1 MENYNLRKGLING
14 VITVLLIGLQPV
26 ISISRP
32 SIIDAFTFSTIT
44 VLFMAI
50 IFFPIFLIERFRL
63 KNLAKTE
70 SNDRIISLLGG
81 WKQLRNIRLFI
92 GIGIVFSIVPVLLI
106 VGYDLAGAVNSSLA
120 LKSEVIIAL
129 LSGYIFLNE
138 KRISK
143 IQIFFCIILI
153 LGLFIAITRGFVELF
168 EINLGV
174 LIIVLAVIIFTITHT
189 FTKSG
194 FDRNE
199 ISPIQVVFIRNVLS
213 GTILLLTYFFFF
225 PLEGLIIVFS
235 PEYLIYPFVMACDWS
250 VSLLFWY
257 RTLSYIPIGKSGVI
271 MSLTPISS
279 AFFSWII
286 LGEEITYFHLI
297 GISIMIVSIYMIVRE
312 KKGAKEIKKFNR
324 LS

>member
-14 VITVLLIGLQPV
+14 IITVVLIGLQPV
-26 ISISRP
+26 ISLSRP
-32 SIIDAFTFSTIT
+32 SIINAYTFSTIT
-44 VLFMAI
+44 VVFMAI
-50 IFFPIFLIERFRL
+50 IFFPLFLIERFKL
-63 KNLAKTE
+63 KALVKTE
-70 SNDRIISLLGG
+70 SDDRINSLLSG
-81 WKQLRNIRLFI
+81 WKQLRNIKLLI

-129 LSGYIFLNE
+129 LSGYFFLNE

-174 LIIVLAVIIFTITHT
+174 LIIVLAVIIFTITHA

-213 GTILLLTYFFFF
+213 GLIMLLIYFIFF
-225 PLEGLIIVFS
+225 PLEGLITVFS
-235 PEYLIYPFVMACDWS
+235 PENLIYPFVMALDWGF
-250 VSLLFWY
+250 SLLFWY
-257 RTLSYIPIGKSGVI
+257 RTLSYMQIGKSGVI

-297 GISIMIVSIYMIVRE
+297 GIAIMIVSIYMIVRE
-312 KKGAKEIKKFNR
+312 KKDKKEVKG
-324 LS
+324 S

>member
-1 MENYNLRKGLING
+1 MRKGLING
-14 VITVLLIGLQPV
+14 IITVVLIGLQPV
-26 ISISRP
+26 ISLSRP
-32 SIIDAFTFSTIT
+32 SIINAYTFSTIT
-44 VLFMAI
+44 VVFMAI
-50 IFFPIFLIERFRL
+50 IFFPLFLIERFKL
-63 KNLAKTE
+63 KALVKTE
-70 SNDRIISLLGG
+70 SDDRINSLLSG
-81 WKQLRNIRLFI
+81 WKQLRNIKLLI

-129 LSGYIFLNE
+129 LSGYFFLNE

-174 LIIVLAVIIFTITHT
+174 LIIVLAVIIFTITHA

-199 ISPIQVVFIRNVLS
+199 ISPIQVVFIRNILS
-213 GTILLLTYFFFF
+213 GLIMLLIYFIFF
-225 PLEGLIIVFS
+225 PLEGLITVFS
-235 PEYLIYPFVMACDWS
+235 PENLIYPFVMALDWGI
-250 VSLLFWY
+250 SLLFWY
-257 RTLSYIPIGKSGVI
+257 RTLSYMQIGKSGVI

-297 GISIMIVSIYMIVRE
+297 GIAIMIVSIYMIVRE
-312 KKGAKEIKKFNR
+312 KNDKKEVKG
-324 LS
+324 S

>member
-1 MENYNLRKGLING
+1 MENNNLRKGLING
-14 VITVLLIGLQPV
+14 IITVLLIGLQPV
-26 ISISRP
+26 ISLSRP

-50 IFFPIFLIERFRL
+50 IFFPVFLIERFRL

-106 VGYDLAGAVNSSLA
+106 VGYDLARAVNSSLA

-129 LSGYIFLNE
+129 LSGYIILNE

-174 LIIVLAVIIFTITHT
+174 LIIVLAVIIFTITHA

-199 ISPIQVVFIRNVLS
+199 ISPIQVVFIRNLLS
-213 GTILLLTYFFFF
+213 GTILLLTYFIFF
-225 PLEGLIIVFS
+225 PLEGLITVFS
-235 PEYLIYPFVMACDWS
+235 SGYLIYPFLMALDWS
-250 VSLLFWY
+250 FSLLFWY
-257 RTLSYIPIGKSGVI
+257 RTLSYIQIGKAGAI

-286 LGEEITYFHLI
+286 LGDEITYFHLI

-312 KKGAKEIKKFNR
+312 KNDRKEIKG
-324 LS
+324 S

>member
-14 VITVLLIGLQPV
+14 IITVVLIGLQPV
-26 ISISRP
+26 ISLSRP
-32 SIIDAFTFSTIT
+32 SIINAYTFSTIT
-44 VLFMAI
+44 VVFMAI
-50 IFFPIFLIERFRL
+50 IFFPLFLIERFKL
-63 KNLAKTE
+63 KALVKTE
-70 SNDRIISLLGG
+70 SDDRINSLLSG
-81 WKQLRNIRLFI
+81 WKQLRNIKLLI

-129 LSGYIFLNE
+129 LSGYLFLNE

-174 LIIVLAVIIFTITHT
+174 LIIVLAVIIFTITHA

-199 ISPIQVVFIRNVLS
+199 ISPIQVVFIRNILS
-213 GTILLLTYFFFF
+213 GLIMLLIYFIFF
-225 PLEGLIIVFS
+225 PLEGLITVFR
-235 PEYLIYPFVMACDWS
+235 PENLIYPFVMALDWGI
-250 VSLLFWY
+250 SLLFWY
-257 RTLSYIPIGKSGVI
+257 RTLSYMQIGKSGVI

-297 GISIMIVSIYMIVRE
+297 GIAIMIVSIYMIVRE
-312 KKGAKEIKKFNR
+312 KNDKKEVKG
-324 LS
+324 S

>member
-1 MENYNLRKGLING
+1 MENYDLRKGLING
-14 VITVLLIGLQPV
+14 IITVLLIGLQPV
-26 ISISRP
+26 ISLSRP
-32 SIIDAFTFSTIT
+32 LIIDAFTFSTMT

-50 IFFPIFLIERFRL
+50 IFFPVFIIERFRL
-63 KNLAKTE
+63 KSLSKRD
-70 SNDRIISLLGG
+70 SNDRLTSLLSG
-81 WKQLRNIRLFI
+81 WKQIRNIRLFV
-92 GIGIVFSIVPVLLI
+92 GIGVVFSIVPVLLI

-129 LSGYIFLNE
+129 LSGYLFLNE

-153 LGLFIAITRGFVELF
+153 LGLFIAITQGFTELF

-174 LIIVLAVIIFTITHT
+174 LIILIAVIIFTITHA

-213 GTILLLTYFFFF
+213 GLILLLTYFIFF
-225 PLEGLIIVFS
+225 PLEGLITVFR
-235 PEYLIYPFVMACDWS
+235 PEYLLYPFVMALDWGF
-250 VSLLFWY
+250 SLLFWY
-257 RTLSYIPIGKSGVI
+257 RTLSYISIGKAGVI
-271 MSLTPISS
+271 LSLTPISS
-279 AFFSWII
+279 AFFSWMI
-286 LGEEITYFHLI
+286 LGDEITPFHLI

-312 KKGAKEIKKFNR
+312 KKGEKELKKID
-324 LS
+324 

>member
-1 MENYNLRKGLING
+1 MENNNLRKGLING
-14 VITVLLIGLQPV
+14 IITVLLIGLQPV
-26 ISISRP
+26 ISLSRP

-50 IFFPIFLIERFRL
+50 IFFPVFLIERFRL

-174 LIIVLAVIIFTITHT
+174 LIIVLAVIIFTITHA

-199 ISPIQVVFIRNVLS
+199 ISPIQVVFIRNLLS
-213 GTILLLTYFFFF
+213 GTILLLTYFIFF
-225 PLEGLIIVFS
+225 PLEGLITVFS
-235 PEYLIYPFVMACDWS
+235 SGYLIYPFLMALDWS
-250 VSLLFWY
+250 FSLLFWY
-257 RTLSYIPIGKSGVI
+257 RTLSYIQIGKAGAI

-286 LGEEITYFHLI
+286 LGDEITYFHLI

-312 KKGAKEIKKFNR
+312 KNDRKEIKG
-324 LS
+324 S

>member
-1 MENYNLRKGLING
+1 MENNNLRKGLING
-14 VITVLLIGLQPV
+14 IITVLLIGLQPV
-26 ISISRP
+26 ISLSRP

-50 IFFPIFLIERFRL
+50 IFFPVFLIERFRL

-106 VGYDLAGAVNSSLA
+106 VGYDLARAVNSSLA

-129 LSGYIFLNE
+129 LSGYIILNE

-174 LIIVLAVIIFTITHT
+174 LIIVLAVIIFTITHA

-199 ISPIQVVFIRNVLS
+199 ISPIQVVFIRNLLS
-213 GTILLLTYFFFF
+213 GTILLLTYFIFS
-225 PLEGLIIVFS
+225 PLEGLITVFS
-235 PEYLIYPFVMACDWS
+235 SGYLIYPFLMALDWS
-250 VSLLFWY
+250 FSLLFWY
-257 RTLSYIPIGKSGVI
+257 RTLSYIQIGKAGAI

-286 LGEEITYFHLI
+286 LGDEITYFHLI

-312 KKGAKEIKKFNR
+312 KNDRKEIKG
-324 LS
+324 S

>member
-174 LIIVLAVIIFTITHT
+174 LIIVLAVIIFTITHA

-213 GTILLLTYFFFF
+213 GLIMLLIYFIFF
-225 PLEGLIIVFS
+225 PLEGLITVFR
-235 PEYLIYPFVMACDWS
+235 PENLIYPFVMALDWGI
-250 VSLLFWY
+250 SLLFWY
-257 RTLSYIPIGKSGVI
+257 RTLSYMQIGKSGVI

-286 LGEEITYFHLI
+286 LGDEITYFHLI
-297 GISIMIVSIYMIVRE
+297 GIAIMIVSIYMIVRE
-312 KKGAKEIKKFNR
+312 KKDKKEVKG
-324 LS
+324 S

>member
-1 MENYNLRKGLING
+1 MENYDLRKGLING
-14 VITVLLIGLQPV
+14 IITVLLIGLQPV

-32 SIIDAFTFSTIT
+32 SIIEAFPFSTIT
-44 VLFMAI
+44 VIFMAI

-63 KNLAKTE
+63 KSLSKRD
-70 SNDRIISLLGG
+70 SNDRVTSLLSG
-81 WKQLRNIRLFI
+81 WKQIRNIRLFV
-92 GIGIVFSIVPVLLI
+92 GIGIIFSIVPVLLV

-129 LSGYIFLNE
+129 LSGYLFLNE

-143 IQIFFCIILI
+143 IQIFFCIFLI
-153 LGLFIAITRGFVELF
+153 LGLLIAITRGFGELF

-174 LIIVLAVIIFTITHT
+174 LIIVLAVIIFTIAHT

-213 GTILLLTYFFFF
+213 GMIMLLTYFIFF
-225 PLEGLIIVFS
+225 PIEGLIIVFS
-235 PEYLIYPFVMACDWS
+235 PEYLIYPFLMALDWGF
-250 VSLLFWY
+250 SLLFWY
-257 RTLSYIPIGKSGVI
+257 RTLSYISIGKAGVI

-286 LGEEITYFHLI
+286 LGAEITYFHLI

-312 KKGAKEIKKFNR
+312 TKDKKET
-324 LS
+324 LSK

>member
-1 MENYNLRKGLING
+1 MENYDLRKGLING
-14 VITVLLIGLQPV
+14 IITVLLIGLQPV
-26 ISISRP
+26 ISLSRP

-50 IFFPIFLIERFRL
+50 IFFPIFLIERFKL
-63 KNLAKTE
+63 KSLSKRD
-70 SNDRIISLLGG
+70 SNDRLTSLLSG
-81 WKQLRNIRLFI
+81 WKQIRNIRLFA

-129 LSGYIFLNE
+129 LSGYLLLNE

-153 LGLFIAITRGFVELF
+153 LGLFIAITQGFIELF
-168 EINLGV
+168 EINFGV
-174 LIIVLAVIIFTITHT
+174 LIIVIAVIIFTITHA

-194 FDRNE
+194 FDRKE

-213 GTILLLTYFFFF
+213 GLILLLTYFIFF
-225 PLEGLIIVFS
+225 PLEGLITVFR
-235 PEYLIYPFVMACDWS
+235 PEYLIYPFVMALDWG

-257 RTLSYIPIGKSGVI
+257 RTLSYISIGKAGVI
-271 MSLTPISS
+271 LSLTPITS
-279 AFFSWII
+279 AIFSGII
-286 LGEEITYFHLI
+286 LGTVITYYHLI
-297 GISIMIVSIYMIVRE
+297 GITIVIVSIYMIVRE
-312 KKGAKEIKKFNR
+312 KREQKN
-324 LS
+324 

>member
-1 MENYNLRKGLING
+1 MENYDLRKGLING
-14 VITVLLIGLQPV
+14 IITVLLIGLQPV
-26 ISISRP
+26 ISLSRP
-32 SIIDAFTFSTIT
+32 SIIDAFTFSIIT
-44 VLFMAI
+44 VIFMAI

-63 KNLAKTE
+63 KSLNKRD
-70 SNDRIISLLGG
+70 SNDRLTSLLSG
-81 WKQLRNIRLFI
+81 WKQIRNIRLLI

-129 LSGYIFLNE
+129 LSGYLFLNE

-153 LGLFIAITRGFVELF
+153 FGLIIAITQGFSELF

-174 LIIVLAVIIFTITHT
+174 LIIVLAVIIFTITHA

-194 FDRNE
+194 FDRND

-213 GTILLLTYFFFF
+213 GTILLFTYFIFF
-225 PLEGLIIVFS
+225 PLEGLVTVLR
-235 PEYLIYPFVMACDWS
+235 PENLIYPFIMGLDWGF
-250 VSLLFWY
+250 SLLFWY
-257 RTLSYIPIGKSGVI
+257 RTLSFLQIGKAGVI

-286 LGEEITYFHLI
+286 LGDEITYFHLI
-297 GISIMIVSIYMIVRE
+297 GITIVIVSIYMIVRE
-312 KKGAKEIKKFNR
+312 KKNSLK
-324 LS
+324 

>member
-1 MENYNLRKGLING
+1 MENYDLRKGLING
-14 VITVLLIGLQPV
+14 IITVLLIGLQPV
-26 ISISRP
+26 ISLSRP

-50 IFFPIFLIERFRL
+50 IFFPLFLIERFKL
-63 KNLAKTE
+63 KSLSKRD
-70 SNDRIISLLGG
+70 SNDRLTSLLSG
-81 WKQLRNIRLFI
+81 WKQIRNIRLFA

-129 LSGYIFLNE
+129 LSGYLLLNE

-153 LGLFIAITRGFVELF
+153 LGLFIAITQGFTELF
-168 EINLGV
+168 EINFGV
-174 LIIVLAVIIFTITHT
+174 LIILIAVIIFTITHA

-213 GTILLLTYFFFF
+213 GLILLLTYFIFF
-225 PLEGLIIVFS
+225 PLEGLITVFR
-235 PEYLIYPFVMACDWS
+235 PEYLIYPFVMALDWG

-257 RTLSYIPIGKSGVI
+257 RTLSYISIGKAGVI
-271 MSLTPISS
+271 LSLTPITS
-279 AFFSWII
+279 AIFSGII
-286 LGEEITYFHLI
+286 LGTVITYYHLI
-297 GISIMIVSIYMIVRE
+297 GITIVIVSIYMIVRE
-312 KKGAKEIKKFNR
+312 KREQKN
-324 LS
+324 

>member
-1 MENYNLRKGLING
+1 MVNHDLRKGLING
-14 VITVLLIGLQPV
+14 IICVVLIGLQPV

-44 VLFMAI
+44 VIFMAI
-50 IFFPIFLIERFRL
+50 IFFPLFLIERYRL
-63 KNLAKTE
+63 KSLSKKEPNERLT
-70 SNDRIISLLGG
+70 SLLSG
-81 WKQLRNIRLFI
+81 WKQLRNIKLLI

-106 VGYDLAGAVNSSLA
+106 VGYDLAGAINSSLA

-143 IQIFFCIILI
+143 IQILFCGILF
-153 LGLFIAITRGFVELF
+153 LGLFIAITEGFSNLDEL
-168 EINLGV
+168 NLGV
-174 LIIVLAVIIFTITHT
+174 LIILLAVAIFTITHA

-194 FDRNE
+194 LDRNE

-213 GTILLLTYFFFF
+213 GIILLLTYFIFF
-225 PLEGLIIVFS
+225 PLEGLIIVFR
-235 PEYLIYPFVMACDWS
+235 PENLIYPFLMACDWS

-286 LGEEITYFHLI
+286 LGGEITYFHLI
-297 GISIMIVSIYMIVRE
+297 GTSIMIISIYMIVRE
-312 KKGAKEIKKFNR
+312 TKDKKET
-324 LS
+324 LSK

>member
-1 MENYNLRKGLING
+1 MENYDLRKGLING
-14 VITVLLIGLQPV
+14 IITVLLIGLQPV

-32 SIIDAFTFSTIT
+32 SIIEPFPFSTIT
-44 VLFMAI
+44 VIFMAI

-63 KNLAKTE
+63 KSLSKRD
-70 SNDRIISLLGG
+70 SNDRVTSLLSG
-81 WKQLRNIRLFI
+81 WKQIRNIRLFV
-92 GIGIVFSIVPVLLI
+92 GIGIIFSIVPVLLI
-106 VGYDLAGAVNSSLA
+106 VGYDLAGPVDSSLA

-129 LSGYIFLNE
+129 LSGYLFLNE

-143 IQIFFCIILI
+143 IQIFFCIFLI
-153 LGLFIAITRGFVELF
+153 LGLLIAITRGFGELF
-168 EINLGV
+168 EINLGI
-174 LIIVLAVIIFTITHT
+174 LIIVLAVIIFTIAHT

-213 GTILLLTYFFFF
+213 GIIMLLTYFIFF
-225 PLEGLIIVFS
+225 PIEGLIIVFS
-235 PEYLIYPFVMACDWS
+235 PEYLIYPFLMALDWGF
-250 VSLLFWY
+250 SLLFWY
-257 RTLSYIPIGKSGVI
+257 RTLSYISIGKAGVI

-286 LGEEITYFHLI
+286 LGTEITYFHLI

-312 KKGAKEIKKFNR
+312 TTDKEEI
-324 LS
+324 LSK

>member
-1 MENYNLRKGLING
+1 MENYDLRKGLING
-14 VITVLLIGLQPV
+14 IITVLLIGLQPV

-32 SIIDAFTFSTIT
+32 SIIEPFPFSTIT
-44 VLFMAI
+44 VIFMAI

-63 KNLAKTE
+63 KSLSKRD
-70 SNDRIISLLGG
+70 SNDRVTSLLSG
-81 WKQLRNIRLFI
+81 WKQIRNIRLFV
-92 GIGIVFSIVPVLLI
+92 GIGIIFSIVPVLLI
-106 VGYDLAGAVNSSLA
+106 VGYDLAGAVDSSLA

-129 LSGYIFLNE
+129 LSGYLFLNE

-143 IQIFFCIILI
+143 IQIFFCIFLI
-153 LGLFIAITRGFVELF
+153 LGLLIAITRGFGELF
-168 EINLGV
+168 EINLGI
-174 LIIVLAVIIFTITHT
+174 LIIVLAVIIFTIAHT

-213 GTILLLTYFFFF
+213 GIIMLLTYFIFF
-225 PLEGLIIVFS
+225 PIEGLIIVFS
-235 PEYLIYPFVMACDWS
+235 PEYLIYPFLMALDWGF
-250 VSLLFWY
+250 SLLFWY
-257 RTLSYIPIGKSGVI
+257 RTLSYISIGKAGVI

-286 LGEEITYFHLI
+286 LGTEITYFHLI

-312 KKGAKEIKKFNR
+312 TTDKEET
-324 LS
+324 LSK